1 MNVEKRACR
10 CRTNWNAIK
19 RLLLAVFFL
28 LLSTAVFAA
37 DAPQGATPSSPRSK
51 QDISYDFNAPYVPG
65 EVLVKFRAD
74 VDMAMAA
81 DLARGYNC
89 TVQQSIHTIRL
100 HRLKINDQRD
110 VWEVAAEFAADPG
123 VEYAEPNFID
133 VPVGDAPYDQSQPLD
148 TPALTPSDP
157 RYEDQ
162 WHYPLINMPD
172 AWNVKVG
179 GSGVIAAVVDSGVRF
194 DHPDLAPRLSAN
206 GYDFLDLDSDPTDP
220 DDGHGT
226 HVAGTVGAA
235 TNNGIGVAGMT
246 WNGAILPVRALGD
259 HFQMAQGFRYA
270 CGLLTAPD
278 PVNPTPVGVLNYS
291 GGGSHSLTKEEGVA
305 ACNAAGVIMV
315 CAAGNDYCGSVIYPA
330 AYSPTYDKV
339 IAVAATDYNFGG
351 DPQRAPYSNC
361 GTQINVAAPGGN
373 TGVDSDGDGNADG
386 ILSTSWNYT
395 TGTAGYSFWQGTSM
409 AAPHVTGLVALML
422 QQGVNPDSV
431 RPILQN
437 TATDLGAAGFDTQ
450 FGHGLI
456 NARAA
461 LDAVPKIAIIM
472 TSYLDTTKYSVDKAL
487 DELGR
492 VYAKFT
498 TFNFDSIDLSPYHT
512 IIVAMDGGN
521 PDAADIQHLAN
532 FANGGGNLIM
542 LGGSSTSTFA
552 NAVDTSLLDIDSANY
567 TWAIVS
573 GSPDL
578 EVTAPDH
585 QLAQDLPRTYNFVDN
600 LATYYMIRSQDTAA
614 EEVAVNGDGETA
626 LLKKKLGNGTL
637 TWFVND
643 PNDDFWSNPSDYAVL
658 KQIIENALGVSF
670 ASPST
675 QPRGL
680 TWDGTHLW
688 NVDSG
693 LPKAYFKIDPSN
705 GTVTDGF
712 NYPGSSF
719 PLGITFD
726 GTNIWSTDW
735 TGNGTIYKHNPADMS
750 IVSSFPSPRPFPADL
765 AWDGT
770 YLWAAIL
777 QLGPIIKINPATG
790 VEVGSIPAPPG
801 SRPFGLT
808 YAHGY
813 LYVGDDN
820 TDTIFKLNPVSGAV
834 VDSWPAPGPYPVG
847 LAFDGTYLW
856 VSDWS
861 SERIY
866 RMMEIK
872 KKSNI
877 LLLILP
883 IISIQE
889 NK

>member
-1 MNVEKRACR
+1 MNVQKGACR
-10 CRTNWNAIK
+10 CRTSWKAIY

-28 LLSTAVFAA
+28 LPSTTVFAA
-37 DAPQGATPSSPRSK
+37 DAPQGATPSSPQSK
-51 QDISYDFNAPYVPG
+51 QDIPYDFNAPYVPG

-74 VDMAMAA
+74 VDRAMAT
-81 DLARGYNC
+81 DMARDHNC

-110 VWEVAAEFAADPG
+110 VWEVVAEFAADPS

-133 VPVGDAPYDQSQPLD
+133 VPVGDVPDDQSNPLD
-148 TPALTPSDP
+148 TETVIPSDP
-157 RYEDQ
+157 MYNDQ

-172 AWNVKVG
+172 AWNLRVG
-179 GSGVIAAVVDSGVRF
+179 GTGVIAAVVDTGVRF
-194 DHPDLAPRLSAN
+194 DHPDLTSRLSGN

-220 DDGHGT
+220 DNGHGT
-226 HVAGTVGAA
+226 HVAGTVGAT
-235 TNNGIGVAGMT
+235 TNNGTGVAGMT
-246 WNGAILPVRALGD
+246 WNGLILPVRALGD

-278 PVNPTPVGVLNYS
+278 PVNPTPAGVLNYS
-291 GGGSHSLTKEEGVA
+291 GGGTHSLTKEEGVA

-315 CAAGNDYCGSVIYPA
+315 CAAGNEYCGSVIYPA
-330 AYSPTYDKV
+330 AYSTTYDKV

-361 GTQINVAAPGGN
+361 GTELNVAAPGGN
-373 TGVDSDGDGNADG
+373 TSVDSDGDGNVDG
-386 ILSTSWNYT
+386 ILSTYWNYT
-395 TGTAGYSFWQGTSM
+395 TSTAGYAFWQGTSM

-431 RPILQN
+431 RSILQN

-461 LDAVPKIAIIM
+461 LDAVPRIALISTNI
-472 TSYLDTTKYSVDKAL
+472 TTNSVDKAL
-487 DELGR
+487 NELGR
-492 VYAKFT
+492 VYAKFST
-498 TFNFDSIDLSPYHT
+498 SDFDSIDLSPYHT
-512 IIVAMDGGN
+512 VIVAMDGGN
-521 PDAADIQHLAN
+521 ADAADIQHLAN

-542 LGGSSTSTFA
+542 LGGSSLSTFA
-552 NAVDTSLLDIDSANY
+552 TAVDTSLLDIDTVNY
-567 TWAIVS
+567 TWATVA
-573 GSPDL
+573 GNPDL
-578 EVTAPDH
+578 EITAPDH
-585 QLAQDLPRTYNFVDN
+585 QLAQDLPRTYDFINN
-600 LATYYMIRSQDTAA
+600 YASYYMIRLQDTAA

-637 TWFVND
+637 TWFINSPYTSYWAD
-643 PNDDFWSNPSDYAVL
+643 GGDYAVL

-693 LPKAYFKIDPSN
+693 LPKAYYKIDPATGS
-705 GTVTDGF
+705 VVDGF

-750 IVSSFPSPRPFPADL
+750 VISSFPSPRAYPADL

-777 QLGPIIKINPATG
+777 QTGPIIKINPATG
-790 VEVGSIPAPPG
+790 AEVGFIPAPPG

-820 TDTIFKLNPVSGAV
+820 TDTIFKLNPGSGAV
-834 VDSWPAPGPYPVG
+834 LDSWPAPGPYPAG
-847 LAFDGTYLW
+847 LAFDGTNLW

-861 SERIY
+861 SQRIY

-877 LLLILP
+877 LFLALP
-883 IISIQE
+883 IIIQQGS
-889 NK
+889 K